1 MSSVLLESGYV
12 TEIEKVD
19 TDDQVSGY
27 WFKGYFRPPKSGNYR
42 FSLSTDDSGGIWMNS
57 AANDRTTS
65 NLKLIYSTGY
75 KPYRMY
81 AYYKTDTMESDNI
94 TLVAN

>member
-1 MSSVLLESGYV
+1 
-12 TEIEKVD
+12 
-19 TDDQVSGY
+19 
-27 WFKGYFRPPKSGNYR
+27 
-42 FSLSTDDSGGIWMNS
+42 MNS

-94 TLVAN
+94 TLVANQLYYMEVVSYNSGGMGTVTFSV